1 MLDTFLYILVNT
13 LVSLLIISCLLF
25 QFLYF
30 RRAWIRD
37 A

>member
-13 LVSLLIISCLLF
+13 LVSMLIVSCLLF
-25 QFLYF
+25 QLLYF
-30 RRAWIRD
+30 GRAWIRD